1 MSPTIDV
8 SPGIGSERLSRLTI
22 RLVLLSALVMIVDGY
37 DLSVVAYAGPY
48 LAPVFHLD
56 TITLGRLFS
65 SGVAGTLLGSL
76 TFGHA
81 ADRIGRRSCIVV
93 ATASFGVLTLAQ
105 AFPQN
110 YGQLMVLRFID
121 GVALGGAIPLVW
133 ANSTEFVPKRYRAT
147 IVTLIMLGYGLG
159 VGVSGPL
166 SVALIPRFGWSSV
179 FWAGGALG
187 VLATF
192 LLYLALPE
200 SPRFLEMRR
209 QQPQR
214 VPGYSITPLFKGEL
228 RKITPLLWIA
238 YIASSMSTYYLTFW
252 GPRVYEGLGYARSSA
267 AWLMSMNSLAGAIGA
282 VTLMRFT
289 DRVGVISVAVFP
301 GLAVPLLI
309 VAGYAHVGQMELAF
323 LVALLTVFLGGG
335 HYGIT
340 STVGTF
346 YPTAYRATGTGWAA
360 SMAKLGSIAGPWIGG
375 YVLSSTLPLQRT
387 FAVMAI
393 CPAVMS
399 VCLCAISLAQR
410 DAMRRTSGP
419 LAIPAWHSSL

>member
-1 MSPTIDV
+1 
-8 SPGIGSERLSRLTI
+8 
-22 RLVLLSALVMIVDGY
+22 
-37 DLSVVAYAGPY
+37 
-48 LAPVFHLD
+48 
-56 TITLGRLFS
+56 
-65 SGVAGTLLGSL
+65 
-76 TFGHA
+76 
-81 ADRIGRRSCIVV
+81 
-93 ATASFGVLTLAQ
+93 
-105 AFPQN
+105 
-110 YGQLMVLRFID
+110 
-121 GVALGGAIPLVW
+121 
-133 ANSTEFVPKRYRAT
+133 
-147 IVTLIMLGYGLG
+147 
-159 VGVSGPL
+159 
-166 SVALIPRFGWSSV
+166 
-179 FWAGGALG
+179 
-187 VLATF
+187 
-192 LLYLALPE
+192 LYFALPE
-200 SPRFLEMRR
+200 SPRFVAMRR

-214 VPGYSITPLFKGEL
+214 AHGYSITPLFAGEL

-252 GPRVYEGLGYARSSA
+252 GPQVYEGLGYARSSA
-267 AWLMSMNSLAGAIGA
+267 AWLMSMNSIAAAIGA

-309 VAGYAHVGQMELAF
+309 VAGYAHIGQMELAL
-323 LVALLTVFLGGG
+323 LVALLNVFLGGS

-346 YPTAYRATGTGWAA
+346 YPTAHRATGSGWAA

-410 DAMRRTSGP
+410 DAMRRTSDS
-419 LAIPAWHSSL
+419 LAVPA